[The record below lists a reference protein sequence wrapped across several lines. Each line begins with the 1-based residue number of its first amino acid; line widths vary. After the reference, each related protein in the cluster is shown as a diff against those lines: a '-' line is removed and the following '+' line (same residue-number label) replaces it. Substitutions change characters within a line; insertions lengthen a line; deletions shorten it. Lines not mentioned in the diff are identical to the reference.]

1 MEDTQ
6 TLKRQILE
14 KGIKA
19 LLDEAKVPQ
28 RIHLQ
33 VIKALADRVEVHKKD
48 IELHHAV
55 VARHERHMEEHE
67 AYLSEHKRQIDAYD
81 STVQDFMARD
91 WTGEKGDEGYTPI
104 KGVDYADGLDGKDAD
119 EDKIIEVI
127 LSKIPVPENGKNG
140 RNGFDGED
148 GQIEL
153 KKVTKLIIKMIK
165 DEQLL
170 DLTHIKGAQKFIK
183 DGVSYKIEELMH
195 GGGSKGD
202 SFAVLTPM
210 VGIVDGFNKV
220 FTFATA
226 PNVIVLDNG
235 NAMNKVSSDGTINW
249 TGTTTVT
256 LNQTPNFN
264 IFAY

>member
-33 VIKALADRVEVHKKD
+33 VTKALADRMQAHKND

-55 VARHERHMEEHE
+55 VARHEQHMKEYEIHTQEHQ
-67 AYLSEHKRQIDAYD
+67 KQIDDYTTRVD
-81 STVQDFMARD
+81 EFISRD

-195 GGGSKGD
+195 GGGSKGGT
-202 SFAVLTPM
+202 FAVLTPTAG
-210 VGIVDGFNKV
+210 VVDGFNKV

-235 NAMNKVSSDGTINW
+235 NAMNQVSSDGTVNW